1 MKKDVK
7 TRHIICCML
16 LILISFVSSTCPVLG
31 QVSQKK
37 LLTKEDYS
45 KWSSLQAHSISPNGD
60 WTSYSV
66 QYESGEDTLF
76 VIATDGKKKFVYPKG
91 RKPTFSSA
99 EWFASLQGKSTLVL
113 LSLRTGKEE
122 RFENVVKFEFS
133 GDGKKLVT
141 VGKRVGLTQ
150 ELTIINLEN
159 KSVTT
164 LKNVSSYSFNDDFT
178 NLSYSTEKEGNSVLT
193 VLSLSKNLGT
203 LETLALKG
211 RVSIIVWQANNK
223 SIAFTLIPLDNAEKS
238 IHSACKLGY
247 YIFAT
252 KKMYFLDPLK
262 TTGFPEG
269 YQINV
274 LYNDHLNISDDGMR
288 IQVLFAPIVKT
299 DTQPAN
305 DVEVWIGAD
314 SNIYSEKSLT
324 GNAKAPPKIC
334 VWHPFSETVIN
345 YMGSDTSLLLSG
357 NGTLALS
364 SNLKSCGPQFKYDND
379 QDYYLTDLMNGSRTQ
394 ILSCHTGHP
403 FYTYMSPQGKYV
415 AYFKEGNWFTY
426 DVKREVHRNL
436 TKEAGV
442 AFYDVNDDQAG
453 SPDVYF
459 LAGWSRDDSS
469 IFVYDQFDL
478 WQINTDGSG
487 RKRLTN
493 GRAEGIVYRL
503 ASINLSKKMQAFLS
517 REPPTIIDLGSPIL
531 LFTND
536 YDGSRQ
542 GQSLLERGKIHSL
555 FFEAKKISSVFRSS
569 TKKCFVYVEETYE
582 KAPRLVYKKDNN
594 KIAKVLF
601 QSNPQQSKYYW
612 SFNKTI
618 NYTNKKG
625 KQIKGLLYYPINYNP
640 KKKYPML
647 VNIYEQQYFL
657 KNKFI
662 SPSLLNSNGINFTNY
677 VIDGYFV
684 FLPDIVYEVGLPG
697 DSALDCVT
705 AGVEAV
711 LDLNVVNPEKIGLT
725 GHSFGGYET
734 TYIIGKSKLFAAAV
748 GGASQTDLISC
759 YLSVSENYKRSE
771 FWRFEDYTNRMGS
784 MLFDDLENYINN
796 SPVYNAA
803 TVSTPL
809 LLWTG
814 DKDGVVAPTQSM
826 ELFLALRRLGKNVSL
841 LRYRNENHVISNESS
856 QIDLTL
862 KIADWFNYYL
872 KDEPFKP
879 WMEANKDY

>member
-1 MKKDVK
+1 MKKQIKNKSVK
-7 TRHIICCML
+7 CCTL
-16 LILISFVSSTCPVLG
+16 LTLFFLVISTCPVLG
-31 QVSQKK
+31 QVTQKRMV
-37 LLTKEDYS
+37 TKEDYS
-45 KWSSLQAHSISPNGD
+45 KWSALQAHAISVNGD

-76 VIATDGKKKFVYPKG
+76 VSATEGKKRFVFPKG
-91 RKPTFSSA
+91 RKPTFSES
-99 EWFASLQGKSTLVL
+99 EWFACLQAKNTLVL

-141 VGKRVGLTQ
+141 VGKRVGNTQ
-150 ELTIINLEN
+150 ELTIMDL
-159 KSVTT
+159 KSKAVTKLT
-164 LKNVSSYSFNDDFT
+164 DVNSYSFNDDFT
-178 NLSYSTEKEGNSVLT
+178 KMSYSIEKDGKSVLT
-193 VLSLSKNLGT
+193 VLMLENSMIPLAT
-203 LETLALKG
+203 LELKG
-211 RVSIIVWQANNK
+211 RVSIIVWQSNSK
-223 SIAFTLIPLDNAEKS
+223 SIAFVIHPSKEMVTTPDNGS
-238 IHSACKLGY
+238 QLGY
-247 YIFAT
+247 YQFSQ
-252 KKMYFLDPLK
+252 KKMHLLDPLK

-274 LYNDHLNISDDGMR
+274 LYDDHLNISDDGKR

-299 DTQPAN
+299 DIQPAN

-334 VWHPFSETVIN
+334 VWHPFSETVID

-426 DVKREVHRNL
+426 DVKSKLHRNL
-436 TKEAGV
+436 TKEVGTV
-442 AFYDVNDDQAG
+442 FYDVNDDKAG
-453 SPDVYF
+453 SPDVYPF
-459 LAGWSRDDSS
+459 AGWSKDDSS
-469 IFVYDQFDL
+469 LFIYDQFDL
-478 WQINTDGSG
+478 WQISTEGSS

-493 GRAEGIVYRL
+493 GRPEGIVYRL
-503 ASINLSKKMQAFLS
+503 ASLNLSKKTQAFLS
-517 REPPTIIDLGSPIL
+517 REPPTIIDLGSPL
-531 LFTND
+531 LLYTND

-542 GQSLLERGKIHSL
+542 GQALLEQGKIHSL
-555 FFEAKKISSVFRSS
+555 FFEAKKISGVFRASV
-569 TKKCFVYVEETYE
+569 KKCFVYVEETYE
-582 KAPRLVYKKDNN
+582 QAPRLVYKKDND

-601 QSNPQQSKYYW
+601 QSNPQQAKYYW

-618 NYTNKKG
+618 TYTNKKG
-625 KQIKGLLYYPINYNP
+625 KPLKGLLYYPINYNP

-647 VNIYEQQYFL
+647 VNIYEQQYYL
-657 KNKFI
+657 KNKYI

-677 VIDGYFV
+677 IMDGYFV

-711 LDLNVVNPEKIGLT
+711 LALNVVTPEKIGLT
-725 GHSFGGYET
+725 GHSFGGFET

-759 YLSVSENYKRSE
+759 YLSVSENYKKAE
-771 FWRFEDYTNRMGS
+771 FWRFENYTNRMGK
-784 MLFDDLENYINN
+784 MLFDDLDNYIYN
-796 SPVYNAA
+796 SPIFNAPN
-803 TVSTPL
+803 VSTPL

-826 ELFLALRRLGKNVSL
+826 EYYLALRRLRKEVTL
-841 LRYRNENHVISNESS
+841 LRYRDENHVILDEKK
-856 QIDLTL
+856 QVDLTL
-862 KIADWFNYYL
+862 KISEWFNHYL
-872 KDEPFKP
+872 KDEPIKP
-879 WMEANKDY
+879 WMESNTNY